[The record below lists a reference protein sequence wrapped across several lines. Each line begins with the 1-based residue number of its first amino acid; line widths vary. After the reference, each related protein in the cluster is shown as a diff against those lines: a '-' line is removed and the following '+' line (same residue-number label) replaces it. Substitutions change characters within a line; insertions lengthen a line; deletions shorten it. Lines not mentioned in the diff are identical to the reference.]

1 MVGPGAWFVE
11 RQVTE
16 RTAGAAAALRPARS
30 AVIAGVSQIL
40 PSKKPTHRG
49 SQHGLLIHTGL
60 ALSEAPLAS
69 ERVKGMRI
77 VRVLRR
83 LWTGLFTPS
92 ERLYPLSG

>member
-1 MVGPGAWFVE
+1 MVGPATGAWFVE

-40 PSKKPTHRG
+40 PRKKPTNRR
-49 SQHGLLIHTGL
+49 SRHGLLIHTGF

-69 ERVKGMRI
+69 G
-77 VRVLRR
+77 
-83 LWTGLFTPS
+83 TGEGDADCPS
-92 ERLYPLSG
+92 SAAVVDRAFHTK